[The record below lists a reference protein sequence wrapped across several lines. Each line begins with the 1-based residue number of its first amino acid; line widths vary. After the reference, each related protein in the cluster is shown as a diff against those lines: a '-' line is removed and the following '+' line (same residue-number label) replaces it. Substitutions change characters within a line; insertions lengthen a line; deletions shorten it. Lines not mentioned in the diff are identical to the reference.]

1 MKLILIILCFA
12 ILSGCAAAV
21 IGSAAATGVAVIHDR
36 RSAGAVLDDETIELS
51 ALSQILQHEELRQY
65 THLNVTSYNY
75 LALIT
80 GEAPNEAL
88 KLVAEKLVKNIDNV
102 RAVYN
107 EVQISAP
114 SAVLSRSSDSL
125 ITTKV
130 KTGLFKYINTPKFDP
145 TRVKVV
151 TENGTVFLM
160 GLLTEAEAN
169 MVSDY
174 TRTVGGVEKV
184 VKIIEY
190 IPEQK
195 K

>member
-1 MKLILIILCFA
+1 MKLILIISCFA

-130 KTGLFKYINTPKFDP
+130 KTRMVGETGFPANRI
-145 TRVKVV
+145 KVV
-151 TENGTVFLM
+151 TENGVVYLM
-160 GLLTEAEAN
+160 GLVTQAEGEWAVRVASN
-169 MVSDY
+169 ASGIQRIV
-174 TRTVGGVEKV
+174 KV
-184 VKIIEY
+184 FEY
-190 IPEQK
+190 ID
-195 K
+195 

>member
-1 MKLILIILCFA
+1 MKLILIISCFA